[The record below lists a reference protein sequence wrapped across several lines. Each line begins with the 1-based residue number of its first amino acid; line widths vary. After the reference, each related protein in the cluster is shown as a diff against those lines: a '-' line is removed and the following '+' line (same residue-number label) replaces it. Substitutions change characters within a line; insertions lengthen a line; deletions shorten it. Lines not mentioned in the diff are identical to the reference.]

1 MEKLF
6 NCEVLDRP
14 AHCKGGKAEEDGWA
28 APDAVDGQSLAL
40 HNFLDYTQLYRKYKE
55 KNAAK
60 WVNKL
65 PVSPY
70 RFPPNLKNANF
81 DEIKTEHIYD
91 EINAH
96 FAGGKPGQSAAD
108 ATVDATV
115 NNQNWYEG
123 DLKIWI
129 PQNEQERRKQG
140 KEKKSLRKK
149 IYDGEVMFYEDYVEQ
164 QVAKDYERFFKKPYQ
179 VKKKDEGG
187 KYYFYGKKL
196 DMSEH
201 EDIYRKYYNLD
212 DEFFIKR
219 MQLRE
224 EINKKKEKNVKE
236 EKKEEEEKKKF
247 QKEYTK
253 LSFKDQNFIV
263 KIKEENNLESYLS
276 TYKFY
281 KKNKN
286 IFEKD
291 LPEVKKKELLFGQIP
306 DIILPANVRKTKHPK
321 NCLVPLSSLHTYANF
336 IDDLFK
342 CPYIYTAIDAEL
354 GKYWKTNE
362 NEVINSIKSEKIKK
376 GYKKDIYSV
385 TTEQL
390 ESSSAKLKN
399 LLNSE
404 EKEGKKAANVTIN
417 FKIPKKE
424 NKTKT
429 VCNGRYVV

>member
-6 NCEVLDRP
+6 NCEILDRP
-14 AHCKGGKAEEDGWA
+14 AHSRGVKEEEERWGA
-28 APDAVDGQSLAL
+28 AGVADDEDGQSLAL
-40 HNFLDYTQLYRKYKE
+40 HNFLDYTELYRKYKE
-55 KNAAK
+55 KNGIK
-60 WVNKL
+60 GVNKL

-70 RFPPNLKNANF
+70 RYPPKLKNPNF
-81 DEIKTEHIYD
+81 DEIKTEYIYD
-91 EINAH
+91 KINAH
-96 FAGGKPGQSAAD
+96 FAGEKLGKSTAEGRE
-108 ATVDATV
+108 
-115 NNQNWYEG
+115 NNQKWYEG

-129 PQNEQERRKQG
+129 PQNEQERQKKV

-187 KYYFYGKKL
+187 KYYLYGKKL
-196 DMSEH
+196 DMNEH

-212 DEFFIKR
+212 DEFFIRR
-219 MQLRE
+219 MQLNE

-247 QKEYTK
+247 QKEYEK
-253 LSFKDQNFIV
+253 LSFKDQEFIV
-263 KIKEENNLESYLS
+263 KLKEENNFESYLS

-286 IFEKD
+286 IFEQD
-291 LPEVKKKELLFGQIP
+291 LPEIKKKELLFGQIP

-321 NCLVPLSSLHTYANF
+321 NCLVPLSSLHTYAKF

-362 NEVINSIKSEKIKK
+362 KEVMNNIKSEKIKK

-385 TTEQL
+385 TKEQL
-390 ESSSAKLKN
+390 ESSSAKLRN
-399 LLNSE
+399 LLKSE
-404 EKEGKKAANVTIN
+404 DTEGKKAANININ

-424 NKTKT
+424 NKMKT

>member
-6 NCEVLDRP
+6 NCEILERP
-14 AHCKGGKAEEDGWA
+14 PHCKGAKEEENVWRASTWEDA
-28 APDAVDGQSLAL
+28 ADGQSLAL
-40 HNFLDYTQLYRKYKE
+40 HNFLDYTKLYRKYK
-55 KNAAK
+55 KKHAAN

-70 RFPPNLKNANF
+70 RYPPNSKNANF
-81 DEIKTEHIYD
+81 DEIKTECIYD

-96 FAGGKPGQSAAD
+96 FAGEEELGETETDG
-108 ATVDATV
+108 TE

-129 PQNEQERRKQG
+129 PQNEQEGQKQV

-164 QVAKDYERFFKKPYQ
+164 QVAKDYELFFKKPYQ

-187 KYYFYGKKL
+187 KYYVYGKKL
-196 DMSEH
+196 DMNEH

-212 DEFFIKR
+212 DEFFLRR
-219 MQLRE
+219 MQLKE
-224 EINKKKEKNVKE
+224 EIKKKKEKNVKQ

-247 QKEYTK
+247 QKEYEK

-263 KIKEENNLESYLS
+263 KIKEENNLQSYLS

-291 LPEVKKKELLFGQIP
+291 LPEIKKKELLFGQIP

-321 NCLVPLSSLHTYANF
+321 NCVVPLSSLHTYANF

-362 NEVINSIKSEKIKK
+362 NEVIKNIKSEKIKK

-385 TTEQL
+385 TKEQL

-399 LLNSE
+399 LLNRDEQEST
-404 EKEGKKAANVTIN
+404 KVTKVTIN
-417 FKIPKKE
+417 FNIPKKE

>member
-6 NCEVLDRP
+6 NCEILDQPTR
-14 AHCKGGKAEEDGWA
+14 CKGVKEEEDGWD
-28 APDAVDGQSLAL
+28 APDAADGQSLAL
-40 HNFLDYTQLYRKYKE
+40 HNFIDYTQLYRKYKE

-70 RFPPNLKNANF
+70 RYPPNSKNANF
-81 DEIKTEHIYD
+81 DDIKMEYLYD
-91 EINAH
+91 EINAP
-96 FAGGKPGQSAAD
+96 FSGEKLSKAAAD
-108 ATVDATV
+108 RAK
-115 NNQNWYEG
+115 NNQNCYEG

-129 PQNEQERRKQG
+129 PQNEQERGKQV

-179 VKKKDEGG
+179 VKRKDEGG

-196 DMSEH
+196 DMNEH

-212 DEFFIKR
+212 DEFFIRR
-219 MQLRE
+219 MKLKE
-224 EINKKKEKNVKE
+224 EINKKKETNVKE
-236 EKKEEEEKKKF
+236 EKKHEEEKKKF
-247 QKEYTK
+247 QKEYAK

-291 LPEVKKKELLFGQIP
+291 LPEIEKRELLFGQIP

-362 NEVINSIKSEKIKK
+362 NEVINHIKSEKIKK
-376 GYKKDIYSV
+376 GYKKDIYTVSR
-385 TTEQL
+385 EHL

-399 LLNSE
+399 LLGSE
-404 EKEGKKAANVTIN
+404 DKEGKKESNVTIN

-424 NKTKT
+424 NQTKT

>member
-6 NCEVLDRP
+6 NCEILDRP
-14 AHCKGGKAEEDGWA
+14 ARCKGVKEEDGWDAPGEGDA
-28 APDAVDGQSLAL
+28 ADGQSLAL
-40 HNFLDYTQLYRKYKE
+40 HNVLDYTQLYRKYKE

-70 RFPPNLKNANF
+70 RYPPNLKNANF
-81 DEIKTEHIYD
+81 DEIKTEYIYD

-96 FAGGKPGQSAAD
+96 FSRGELDETAAD
-108 ATVDATV
+108 GTES
-115 NNQNWYEG
+115 NQNWYEG

-129 PQNEQERRKQG
+129 PPNEQERRKHL

-149 IYDGEVMFYEDYVEQ
+149 IYDGEVIFYEDYVEQ
-164 QVAKDYERFFKKPYQ
+164 QAAKDYERFFKKPYQ

-196 DMSEH
+196 DMNEH

-212 DEFFIKR
+212 DEFFIRR
-219 MQLRE
+219 MQLKE
-224 EINKKKEKNVKE
+224 VINKKKEKNVKE
-236 EKKEEEEKKKF
+236 EEKKEEEEKKKL
-247 QKEYTK
+247 QKEYAK

-291 LPEVKKKELLFGQIP
+291 LPEIKKKELLFGLIP

-321 NCLVPLSSLHTYANF
+321 NCLVPLSSIHTYANF

-362 NEVINSIKSEKIKK
+362 NEVINNIKSEKIKK

-385 TTEQL
+385 TKEQL
-390 ESSSAKLKN
+390 QSSSEKLKN
-399 LLNSE
+399 LLNGE
-404 EKEGKKAANVTIN
+404 EKEGKKTVNVTIN

-429 VCNGRYVV
+429 VCKGRYVV